1 MSAPHRLCTAM
12 AALLIL
18 AAVPGAQAAAA
29 PARPAPA
36 AHPDIAGM
44 WMVRQEYY
52 LGQPLKPRPE
62 LTPAA
67 KAQAA
72 KRAELQAKGYV
83 RSVGN
88 MLCLPN
94 GGPQMFVVRSPF
106 EIFEG
111 FGRITFIFETEGN
124 NQPRTIYLNEKKQPD
139 DIYPTFNGHSIG
151 HWEGRTLVVDTIG
164 YNGRGTLLGGVAK
177 SVDTHVAERFSWSPD
192 GKVMTLNITMQDPV
206 SLAKPWTTQLV
217 FDRMA
222 NTEERFEV
230 WCEPDLDAYKTV
242 DLNAV
247 KDADPEV
254 ARLLDPNERPTDPA
268 LKIAPAAK

>member
-1 MSAPHRLCTAM
+1 MASSASRP
-12 AALLIL
+12 L
-18 AAVPGAQAAAA
+18 AVAAAFA
-29 PARPAPA
+29 LALAGFPSVAAKPVRGG

-44 WMVRQEYY
+44 WMVREQYY
-52 LGQPLKPRPE
+52 LGQPLLPRPE

-67 KAQAA
+67 KALAA
-72 KRAELQAKGYV
+72 KRGALQAKGYV

-94 GGPQMFVVRSPF
+94 GGPSMFVVRSPF

-124 NQPRTIYLNEKKQPD
+124 NQPRTIYLNEAKQPD

-151 HWEGRTLVVDTIG
+151 RWDGRTLVVDTVG
-164 YNGRGTLLGGVAK
+164 YNGRGALLGGVPK
-177 SVDTHVAERFSWSPD
+177 STATHVVERFSWSKD
-192 GKVMTLNITMQDPV
+192 GKVMTLALTAEDPA
-206 SLAKPWTTQLV
+206 SLAKPWTTQIV

-222 NTEERFEV
+222 NSEERFEV

-242 DLNAV
+242 DLEAV
-247 KDADPEV
+247 KEGDPEV
-254 ARLLDPNERPTDPA
+254 ARLLDPDQRPTDPA
-268 LKIAPAAK
+268 LKIPAATK